1 MNKPK
6 EVKVYDKDRKTVLA
20 TVNDK
25 TKSVGAAK
33 AAGAKTAQ
41 FSKVNGEYAWVVK
54 ESINEGSSNKYR
66 VLSFD
71 VHGYRG
77 DDLEK
82 ELKKYGIK
90 LLDGPDENDEFV
102 VSGSRQN
109 INKWWAKT
117 VSFFGH
123 EKWKKVDD
131 EDPFKSGDIIKENYT
146 HYPSLKKLVN
156 VNYADPRVD
165 SEENKFK
172 IHAEVDGP
180 FVKGDKTIDG
190 TYVMYEDEAY
200 PGNYVAVHVSSGVN
214 EETGDPEVSVVAM
227 DKNKHLVR
235 DRMAYRKRKCTKMNE
250 DHLNKM
256 GKGFKIL

>member
-71 VHGYRG
+71 VYGYRG
-77 DDLEK
+77 DELEK

-90 LLDGPDENDEFV
+90 LIDGPDENDEFV
-102 VSGSRQN
+102 VSGSLSN
-109 INKWWAKT
+109 IKKWWK
-117 VSFFGH
+117 
-123 EKWKKVDD
+123 EIDD
-131 EDPFKSGDIIKENYT
+131 TEDPFKSGDIIKENYT

-250 DHLNKM
+250 DHLKKM
-256 GKGFKIL
+256 GKYFKIL